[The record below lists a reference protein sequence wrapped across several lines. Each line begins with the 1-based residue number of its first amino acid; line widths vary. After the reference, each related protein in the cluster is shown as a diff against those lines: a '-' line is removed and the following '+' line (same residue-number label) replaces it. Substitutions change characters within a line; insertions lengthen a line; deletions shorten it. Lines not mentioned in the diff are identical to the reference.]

1 MRFAELTEVETGIVY
16 TFNTDKIRAVV
27 RQPIPLVGKDG
38 SPEWGPIATFVWGLD
53 PGCFT
58 HIPDDPEAFLERV
71 GLSDQFIYLGD
82 ARCDDSTLKLWLR
95 ASGVTHLTEQYGRGP
110 QEQDVQCYAFPG
122 IFHMTPWRLQQSV
135 TAVRTLLENAA

>member
-58 HIPDDPEAFLERV
+58 HIPDDPEAFFERV
-71 GLSDQFIYLGD
+71 GLADQFIYLGD
-82 ARCDDSTLKLWLR
+82 ASCEGSPLKLWLR
-95 ASGVTHLTEQYGRGP
+95 ASYVTHLTDTYARA
-110 QEQDVQCYAFPG
+110 EQDAQCYAFPS
-122 IFHMTPWRLQQSV
+122 IFQSSPWALRQSV
-135 TAVRTLLENAA
+135 TEVRALLENAA

>member
-38 SPEWGPIATFVWGLD
+38 SPEWGPVATFVWGLD

-58 HIPDDPEAFLERV
+58 HIPDDPRR
-71 GLSDQFIYLGD
+71 IYLN
-82 ARCDDSTLKLWLR
+82 ASACPISSSSLATRAVDDLHFEALVAGFECNAPGR
-95 ASGVTHLTEQYGRGP
+95 A
-110 QEQDVQCYAFPG
+110 
-122 IFHMTPWRLQQSV
+122 I
-135 TAVRTLLENAA
+135 